1 MHFTNKIGVAVI
13 LAFGWGSAIVS
24 GRPCLVALAKD
35 GEFVEDWGGVH
46 DIEGPGEVTMEV
58 AQYKFKIKLDGNCFP
73 TVVNHIPHGHEVS
86 VYGKALGGAPAVNY
100 LISKGNKVVSLGD
113 FDATSGPFAAW
124 DHIAACPDL
133 QKKKVVRPFN
143 YFN

>member
-58 AQYKFKIKLDGNCFP
+58 AQYKFKIN
-73 TVVNHIPHGHEVS
+73 
-86 VYGKALGGAPAVNY
+86 
-100 LISKGNKVVSLGD
+100 KGNKVVSLGD

-124 DHIAACPDL
+124 DHIAARPDL